1 MSAEEVTVPAG
12 TMLSFD
18 AGGWAYLCS
27 GSQRQWVKE
36 LLPAPVMKMG
46 DGRIYSLDVEKKAAV
61 WRKDML
67 MKFTDYFPKFEMQ
80 GEEQTLCAHIYQGF
94 RLGMRVY
101 WDTRLKARHCLS
113 INIVSHKSVHQ
124 HAFTARPCCSSRS
137 QTGMLHSGWQC
148 IGAIGLLGLAALGC
162 LQLPLG

>member
-1 MSAEEVTVPAG
+1 MATKVDHKAAGVLLLPGHEVGQWRLLNPMSAEEVTAPAG

-46 DGRIYSLDVEKKAAV
+46 DGRIYSLDVEKKAAA

-80 GEEQTLCAHIYQGF
+80 GEEQTLCARIYQGF

-101 WDTRLKARHCLS
+101 WDTRCF
-113 INIVSHKSVHQ
+113 Q
-124 HAFTARPCCSSRS
+124 
-137 QTGMLHSGWQC
+137 
-148 IGAIGLLGLAALGC
+148 AI
-162 LQLPLG
+162 